1 MQIARFKTL
10 AIALLL
16 PVLALL
22 ASAPARGEF
31 LEGVEYVLV
40 TPAQPVSTGDKVE
53 VREVF
58 MYGCPH
64 CFNLEP
70 ILNRW
75 LKTKPANSEFV
86 RMPAIFRPTLE
97 PHARAFFA
105 FQALGAVEK
114 LHGPFFRALH
124 VDKQPL
130 NDEASITQ
138 FVAKHGVK
146 AEDFRRAYHS
156 FGVDAQVK
164 EAMRLAPAYGVDS
177 VPTFI
182 IDGKYRTNATMAQG
196 SENLM
201 RVTEFLIKKSAA
213 ERKRGKTAPR

>member
-1 MQIARFKTL
+1 MQIARLKALTT
-10 AIALLL
+10 ALLL
-16 PVLALL
+16 PALSLL
-22 ASAPARGEF
+22 AAAPARAEF
-31 LEGVEYVLV
+31 LEGVEYVMV
-40 TPAQPVSTGDKVE
+40 TPAQPVTTGNKIE

-97 PHARAFFA
+97 PHARAFYA
-105 FQALGAVEK
+105 FQALGVLDK
-114 LHGPFFRALH
+114 LHGAFFRALH
-124 VDKQPL
+124 VDRQPL
-130 NDEASITQ
+130 SDEASIAQ
-138 FVAKHGVK
+138 FVAAHGIK
-146 AEDFRRAYHS
+146 PEDFRRAYHS

-196 SENLM
+196 SESLM

-213 ERKRGKTAPR
+213 ERKLGKAAPR

>member
-1 MQIARFKTL
+1 MQMNTRSQSLI

-16 PVLALL
+16 LTAALPVRA
-22 ASAPARGEF
+22 EF

-40 TPAQPVSTGDKVE
+40 TPAQPVVTDAKIE

-70 ILNRW
+70 ILTRW

-86 RMPAIFRPTLE
+86 RMPAVFRPTLE

-105 FQALGAVEK
+105 FQALGVLEK
-114 LHGPFFRALH
+114 MHSAFFRALH
-124 VDKQPL
+124 VDQQPL
-130 NDEASITQ
+130 NDEASIAR
-138 FVAKHGVK
+138 FVEANGVK
-146 AEDFRRAYHS
+146 ADDFRRAYHS
-156 FGVDAQVK
+156 FGVDGQVK

-177 VPTFI
+177 VPTI
-182 IDGKYRTNATMAQG
+182 IVDGKYRTNATMAHG

-201 RVTEFLIKKSAA
+201 RVTEYLIKKSAA

>member
-1 MQIARFKTL
+1 MQSTRLKTL
-10 AIALLL
+10 INALLL
-16 PVLALL
+16 PAISLL
-22 ASAPARGEF
+22 AVVPARAEF

-40 TPAQPVSTGDKVE
+40 TPAQPVTTGNKIE

-58 MYGCPH
+58 MYSCPH

-70 ILNRW
+70 ILDRW

-86 RMPAIFRPTLE
+86 RMPAVFRPTLE
-97 PHARAFFA
+97 AHARAFYA
-105 FQALGAVEK
+105 FQALGVLDK
-114 LHGPFFRALH
+114 LHGAFFRALH

-130 NDEASITQ
+130 SDETSIAQ
-138 FVAKHGVK
+138 FAAKYGIK
-146 AEDFRRAYHS
+146 PDDFRRAYHS

-182 IDGKYRTNATMAQG
+182 VDGKYRTNATMAGGQ
-196 SENLM
+196 ENLM
-201 RVTEFLIKKSAA
+201 RVIEFLIKKSAA
-213 ERKRGKTAPR
+213 ERKQGNTAPR

>member
-1 MQIARFKTL
+1 MRIEARPQL
-10 AIALLL
+10 IVALALLL
-16 PVLALL
+16 SAF
-22 ASAPARGEF
+22 APARAEF

-40 TPAQPVSTGDKVE
+40 TPAQPVITDRKIE

-70 ILNRW
+70 TLNRW

-86 RMPAIFRPTLE
+86 RMPAVFRPTLE
-97 PHARAFFA
+97 PHARAFYA
-105 FQALGAVEK
+105 FQAMGMVEK

-124 VDKQPL
+124 VDKQAL
-130 NDEASITQ
+130 NDEASIAQ
-138 FVAKHGVK
+138 FVAAHGGK
-146 AEDFRRAYHS
+146 ADEFRRAYHS

-164 EAMRLAPAYGVDS
+164 EVMRLAPAYGVDS

-182 IDGKYRTNATMAQG
+182 VDGKYRTNATMAQG
-196 SENLM
+196 GENLM
-201 RVTEFLIKKSAA
+201 RVIEFLIKKSAA
-213 ERKRGKTAPR
+213 ERKRGKTSPR

>member
-1 MQIARFKTL
+1 MRIEARSKL
-10 AIALLL
+10 IIALAL
-16 PVLALL
+16 VLSAF
-22 ASAPARGEF
+22 APARAEF

-40 TPAQPVSTGDKVE
+40 TPAQPVVTDRKIE

-58 MYGCPH
+58 MYSCPH

-70 ILNRW
+70 TLNRW

-86 RMPAIFRPTLE
+86 RMPAVFRPTLE
-97 PHARAFFA
+97 PHARAYYA
-105 FQALGAVEK
+105 FVALGALDK
-114 LHGPFFRALH
+114 LHGEFFRALH

-130 NDEASITQ
+130 NDEASIAQ
-138 FVAKHGVK
+138 FAEAHGIK
-146 AEDFRRAYHS
+146 ADEFRRAYHS
-156 FGVDAQVK
+156 FGVDGQIK

-177 VPTFI
+177 VPTI
-182 IDGKYRTNATMAQG
+182 IVDGKYRTNATMAQG

-201 RVTEFLIKKSAA
+201 RVVEFLIKKSAA